1 MITCLESRKH
11 YHNTGLEFMLIEYA
25 KQNNAPREL
34 SKAVDHQRF
43 VLSSRLADKRGSAG
57 ERAL

>member
-1 MITCLESRKH
+1 
-11 YHNTGLEFMLIEYA
+11 MLIEYA